1 MKRLLTACAA
11 VLLPAAIAH
20 ANVVTDWDAKAMDV
34 IQGNAP
40 APPPEIG
47 PAGGERIATIMHLAM
62 FGAVNTID
70 PHYQPYQG
78 QTHPKVDASQEAA
91 ATSAA
96 AIVLIKMLPD
106 KATKISQ
113 ERDAYLARIP
123 DGDAKDRGVKLGE
136 EMALKAIESRLNDGY
151 GAPNAFRPVTQPG
164 VYTQTMLTYGWDIS
178 AMHPFA
184 LTSPS
189 QFRP

>member
-1 MKRLLTACAA
+1 MKRLLTAFAA
-11 VLLPAAIAH
+11 MLLPAAIAD

-40 APPPEIG
+40 APPPQIG
-47 PAGGERIATIMHLAM
+47 PVGGERIATIMHLAM

-70 PHYQPYQG
+70 PHYQPYQS

-96 AIVLIKMLPD
+96 ATVLIKMLPD

-123 DGDAKDRGVKLGE
+123 DGDAKDRGVKVGE
-136 EMALKAIESRLNDGY
+136 ELALKAIEF
-151 GAPNAFRPVTQPG
+151 PPE
-164 VYTQTMLTYGWDIS
+164 
-178 AMHPFA
+178 
-184 LTSPS
+184 
-189 QFRP
+189 